1 MEEEKKDEI
10 KQEEIKDEKIK
21 QEDLKLSDRLALERT
36 VLAADRTLLAWVRT
50 AVSLISFGFTIFKVL
65 QYVQQENIASVV
77 RPQTPRN
84 IGIFMILVGI
94 VPLLMAMIQYKH
106 TLKRL
111 QAKGHLILNPNFLA
125 ANMIFLFGFLLLTT
139 IVFRINLF

>member
-1 MEEEKKDEI
+1 MEKDEI
-10 KQEEIKDEKIK
+10 KEK
-21 QEDLKLSDRLALERT
+21 DLKLSDKLALERT

-65 QYVQQENIASVV
+65 QYIQQENIADAL

-94 VPLLMAMIQYKH
+94 IPLLMAMIQYSH

-111 QAKGHLILNPNFLA
+111 QAKGHILFNPNFLA

>member
-1 MEEEKKDEI
+1 MEESEKDEI
-10 KQEEIKDEKIK
+10 ID
-21 QEDLKLSDRLALERT
+21 EDLKLSDRLALERT

-50 AVSLISFGFTIFKVL
+50 AVSLISFGFTIFKLL
-65 QYVQQENIASVV
+65 QYVQQENIANVV

-94 VPLLMAMIQYKH
+94 VPLLMAMIQYRH

-111 QAKGHLILNPNFLA
+111 QAKGHILFNPDFIA
-125 ANMIFLFGFLLLTT
+125 ANLIFLFGFILLVT
-139 IVFRINLF
+139 IVFRINLL

>member
-1 MEEEKKDEI
+1 MEEAEKD
-10 KQEEIKDEKIK
+10 EIKDEKIK

-50 AVSLISFGFTIFKVL
+50 AVSLISFGFTIFKLL
-65 QYVQQENIASVV
+65 QYVQQENIASLVK
-77 RPQTPRN
+77 PQTPRN

-94 VPLLMAMIQYKH
+94 VPLLMAMVQYRH

-111 QAKGHLILNPNFLA
+111 KAKGHILLNPNFIA
-125 ANMIFLFGFLLLTT
+125 ANLIFLFGFVLLVT
-139 IVFRINLF
+139 IVFRINLL